1 MRFVVIFLSIVFLQ
15 PSSLVFAI
23 DKAQSTPS
31 SKTGSTPAVLS
42 GNSGIVLVGEKTQGS
57 LLVGKVTPGAKVF
70 LDNAPLKV
78 AENGVVV
85 FGFGRDA
92 DLDHK
97 LKVIT
102 PSGHTHIETITL
114 TKREYKIQRV
124 NGISKK
130 IMNPNKKNQERS
142 RSDAALVGAARKTD
156 STRQDFLAGFVQPVK
171 GPVTGVYGSQRF
183 YNGVP
188 KRPHFGIDYAAPVG
202 TPVIAPA
209 PGVVTLVHD
218 DMFYSGGTL
227 LVDHGY
233 GVSSTFIHL
242 SKILV
247 EEGQEIKQG
256 DIIAEVGKSGR
267 ATGAHLD
274 WRINWYN
281 VRLDPGLVMKA
292 MPTPLDFD

>member
-1 MRFVVIFLSIVFLQ
+1 MRFLSIFISALLFVSV
-15 PSSLVFAI
+15 SSVFAADAASPVTLI
-23 DKAQSTPS
+23 
-31 SKTGSTPAVLS
+31 
-42 GNSGIVLVGEKTQGS
+42 GEKTQGS
-57 LLVGKVTPGAKVF
+57 LIVGQVSPDAEVY
-70 LDNAPLKV
+70 LDDVPLKV
-78 AENGVVV
+78 AENGVIV

-92 DLDHK
+92 EQDHI
-97 LKVIT
+97 LKVVT
-102 PSGHTHIETITL
+102 SNAETHFETIAL
-114 TKREYKIQRV
+114 TKRDYKIQRV

-130 IMNPNKKNQERS
+130 IMNPNKKNQARS

-156 STRQDFLAGFVQPVK
+156 STRQDFMAGFIQPVD

-183 YNGVP
+183 YNGEP
-188 KRPHFGIDYAAPVG
+188 KRPHFGVDYAAPVG

-256 DIIAEVGKSGR
+256 DVIAEVGKSGR

-281 VRLDPGLVMKA
+281 VRLDPELVMKA
-292 MPTPLDFD
+292 MPSQVVLNK

>member
-1 MRFVVIFLSIVFLQ
+1 MRFLSIFVSALLLISV
-15 PSSLVFAI
+15 SSVFAADAASPVTLI
-23 DKAQSTPS
+23 
-31 SKTGSTPAVLS
+31 
-42 GNSGIVLVGEKTQGS
+42 GEKTQGS
-57 LLVGKVTPGAKVF
+57 LIVGQVSPDAEVY
-70 LDNAPLKV
+70 LDDVQLKV
-78 AENGVVV
+78 AENGVIV

-92 DLDHK
+92 EQDHM

-102 PSGHTHIETITL
+102 SNGEAHLEAIKLI
-114 TKREYKIQRV
+114 KRDYKIQRI

-130 IMNPNKKNQERS
+130 IMNPNKKNQARS

-156 STRQDFLAGFVQPVK
+156 STRQDFMAGFIQPVE

-183 YNGVP
+183 YNGEP
-188 KRPHFGIDYAAPVG
+188 KRPHFGVDYAAPVG

-256 DIIAEVGKSGR
+256 DVIAEVGKSGR

-281 VRLDPGLVMKA
+281 VRLDPELVMKA
-292 MPTPLDFD
+292 MPSQVVLNK

>member
-1 MRFVVIFLSIVFLQ
+1 MRFLSIFISVLLFISV
-15 PSSLVFAI
+15 SSVFAA
-23 DKAQSTPS
+23 DAASPVT
-31 SKTGSTPAVLS
+31 
-42 GNSGIVLVGEKTQGS
+42 LVGEKTQGS
-57 LLVGKVTPGAKVF
+57 LIVGQVSPDAEVY
-70 LDNAPLKV
+70 LDDVPLKV
-78 AENGVVV
+78 AANGVIV

-92 DLDHK
+92 EQDHM

-102 PSGHTHIETITL
+102 PNGEAHLEAIKLI
-114 TKREYKIQRV
+114 KRDYKIQRV

-130 IMNPNKKNQERS
+130 IMNPNKKNQARS
-142 RSDAALVGAARKTD
+142 RSDAALVGAARKID
-156 STRQDFLAGFVQPVK
+156 STRQDFMAGFIQPVD

-183 YNGVP
+183 YNGEP
-188 KRPHFGIDYAAPVG
+188 KRPHFGVDYAAPVG

-209 PGVVTLVHD
+209 PGIVTLVHD

-256 DIIAEVGKSGR
+256 DVIAEVGKSGR

-281 VRLDPGLVMKA
+281 VRLDPELVMKA
-292 MPTPLDFD
+292 MPSQVVLNK

>member
-1 MRFVVIFLSIVFLQ
+1 MRFLSIFISAILFMSVSF
-15 PSSLVFAI
+15 SFAADETSPVTLI
-23 DKAQSTPS
+23 
-31 SKTGSTPAVLS
+31 
-42 GNSGIVLVGEKTQGS
+42 GEQTQGS
-57 LLVGKVTPGAKVF
+57 LIVGQVSPDAEVY
-70 LDNAPLKV
+70 LDDVPLKV
-78 AENGVVV
+78 AENGVIV

-92 DLDHK
+92 EQDHM
-97 LKVIT
+97 LKVIK
-102 PSGHTHIETITL
+102 SNGEAHLEAIKLI
-114 TKREYKIQRV
+114 KRDYKIQRV

-156 STRQDFLAGFVQPVK
+156 STRQDFMAGFIQPVD

-183 YNGVP
+183 YNGEP
-188 KRPHFGIDYAAPVG
+188 KRPHFGVDYAAPVG

-281 VRLDPGLVMKA
+281 VRLDPELVMKA
-292 MPTPLDFD
+292 MPSQVVLNK

>member
-1 MRFVVIFLSIVFLQ
+1 MRFLSIFVSALLLISV
-15 PSSLVFAI
+15 SSVFAADAASPVTLI
-23 DKAQSTPS
+23 
-31 SKTGSTPAVLS
+31 
-42 GNSGIVLVGEKTQGS
+42 GEKTQGS
-57 LLVGKVTPGAKVF
+57 LIVGQVSPDAEVY
-70 LDNAPLKV
+70 LDDVQLKV
-78 AENGVVV
+78 AENGVIV

-92 DLDHK
+92 EQDHI
-97 LKVIT
+97 LKVVT
-102 PSGHTHIETITL
+102 SNGETHLEAIAL
-114 TKREYKIQRV
+114 TKRDYKIQRV

-130 IMNPNKKNQERS
+130 IMNPNKKNQARS

-156 STRQDFLAGFVQPVK
+156 STRQDFMAGFIQPVD

-183 YNGVP
+183 YNGEP
-188 KRPHFGIDYAAPVG
+188 KRPHFGVDYAAPVG

-256 DIIAEVGKSGR
+256 DVIAEVGKSGR

-281 VRLDPGLVMKA
+281 VRLDPELVMKA
-292 MPTPLDFD
+292 MPSQVVLNK

>member
-1 MRFVVIFLSIVFLQ
+1 MRFLSIFMSALLLISV
-15 PSSLVFAI
+15 SSVFAADAASPVTLI
-23 DKAQSTPS
+23 
-31 SKTGSTPAVLS
+31 
-42 GNSGIVLVGEKTQGS
+42 GEKTQGS
-57 LLVGKVTPGAKVF
+57 LIVGQVSPDAEVY
-70 LDNAPLKV
+70 LDDVPLKV
-78 AENGVVV
+78 AENGVIV

-92 DLDHK
+92 EQDHM
-97 LKVIT
+97 LKVIK
-102 PSGHTHIETITL
+102 SNGEAHLEAIKLI
-114 TKREYKIQRV
+114 KRDYKIQRV

-156 STRQDFLAGFVQPVK
+156 STRQDFMAGFIQPVD

-183 YNGVP
+183 YNGEP
-188 KRPHFGIDYAAPVG
+188 KRPHFGVDYAAPVG

-281 VRLDPGLVMKA
+281 VRLDPELVMKA
-292 MPTPLDFD
+292 MPSQVVLNK